1 MLRSCDA
8 LPVVFKMYNRS
19 GEVIFEEER
28 VILLSTLLQVQ
39 YAYTMT
45 KPDACVRF
53 TIDIAFPKM
62 GEMP

>member
-8 LPVVFKMYNRS
+8 LPVVYRMYNNE
-19 GEVIFEEER
+19 GVVIFEEER
-28 VILLSTLLQVQ
+28 VMLLSSIMAAQ

-53 TIDIAFPKM
+53 TIDIAFPYK
-62 GEMP
+62 